1 MHPGRAKAAETAPN
15 LTPAPHRKQSHR
27 QATPGRQSLPKYR
40 LSRAGKMSRQ
50 PSTSSPQ
57 LLPAS
62 FQSPFSDALAG
73 ACRAYGAQ
81 GPALLGAGAGLPSA
95 RASVPC
101 ASVRWFSRAAR
112 SYFSKKPYAGTQPQ
126 PEYPRAFPPS
136 QETSKHLSPA
146 PRKWCQGRSG
156 TAQQHR
162 IAQHTSR
169 SPTSASNVQS
179 TRTQVGRIWSCPV
192 VGMQPAC
199 SGYCGSQN

>member
-1 MHPGRAKAAETAPN
+1 MRLQELAGLMEPKGLHSWVQARACLQLELRFRALLSDGSPGLLAHTSPRN
-15 LTPAPHRKQSHR
+15 LT
-27 QATPGRQSLPKYR
+27 
-40 LSRAGKMSRQ
+40 
-50 PSTSSPQ
+50 
-57 LLPAS
+57 
-62 FQSPFSDALAG
+62 
-73 ACRAYGAQ
+73 
-81 GPALLGAGAGLPSA
+81 
-95 RASVPC
+95 
-101 ASVRWFSRAAR
+101 
-112 SYFSKKPYAGTQPQ
+112 AGTQPQ

-199 SGYCGSQN
+199 SGYCEAKSELRDSALRVFVSGSGLKPGSQIALLCVC